1 MIKAMDI
8 LLMSE
13 RIMDGQSI
21 DNLNDP
27 DYLTIGALVTADING
42 SEDTVYKVIEL
53 TGRDSVKIQS
63 QKTQIVYSVPREFLS
78 PVLINNPINDVDI
91 KFFKDLNKDT
101 DTESPPDEIKNRP
114 TDNPDTINQIGVK
127 TPGESFEKKSKKT
140 GIFLVHGQPQF
151 AKSRFDRRQ

>member
-21 DNLNDP
+21 NNLNDP
-27 DYLTIGALVTADING
+27 DYLTVGALVTADISG

-63 QKTQIVYSVPREFLS
+63 QKTQTFYSIPREFLS
-78 PVLINNPINDVDI
+78 PVLINNPIDNVTT
-91 KFFKDLNKDT
+91 KVFKDSENDT
-101 DTESPPDEIKNRP
+101 DIESSSDELKNRP
-114 TDNPDTINQIGVK
+114 TDNSNTINQIRVK
-127 TPGESFEKKSKKT
+127 TPGESLERNPKKT
-140 GIFLVHGQPQF
+140 GVFLVRGQPQF